1 MNQGQSSGVGKILK
15 FSESMVVIYN
25 LLEKK
30 MEMDINLLKPLSK
43 IIVYNMDEV
52 FSLLHDINFDK
63 IDRIQFDGK
72 TIWIP
77 AKKS

>member
-1 MNQGQSSGVGKILK
+1 
-15 FSESMVVIYN
+15 
-25 LLEKK
+25 
-30 MEMDINLLKPLSK
+30 
-43 IIVYNMDEV
+43 MDEV
-52 FSLLHDINFDK
+52 FSLLQEFNYDN

>member
-1 MNQGQSSGVGKILK
+1 
-15 FSESMVVIYN
+15 MVIIYN

-30 MEMDINLLKPLSK
+30 VDADINLLKPLSK

-52 FSLLHDINFDK
+52 FSLLHGINFDK
-63 IDRIQFDGK
+63 INSIQFDGK

-77 AKKS
+77 AKKL